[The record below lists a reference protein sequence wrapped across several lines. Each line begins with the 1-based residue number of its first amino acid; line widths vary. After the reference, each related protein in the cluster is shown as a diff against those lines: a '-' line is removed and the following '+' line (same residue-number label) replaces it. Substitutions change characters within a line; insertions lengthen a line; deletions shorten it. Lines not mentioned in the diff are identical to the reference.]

1 MSSIKL
7 HQVVRLR
14 EALRKWRNMAHKS
27 KSFSR
32 ASSGSGL
39 FRHGVVASSP
49 RVPVG
54 HLAVYVGPERERFVI
69 KTSLLSHPL
78 FKALLRKAE
87 EEVGFHYQGGLII
100 PCEVSAFERLLHLM
114 QGKHVIHNMPILMMR
129 MFHLHL
135 MQGKHVIHNMP
146 ILMMRMFHP
155 DEHFDLS
162 EDANGSRPH
171 GFQGLLQE
179 LLRLHIKE
187 ISSHLSSRCLPDS
200 RLPLT
205 EGCGLQQPI
214 CG

>member
-1 MSSIKL
+1 MSSMKL
-7 HQVVRLR
+7 HRVVRLR
-14 EALRKWRNMAHKS
+14 EALRKWKKLAHKS
-27 KSFSR
+27 KSLSR
-32 ASSGSGL
+32 GSSNSGL
-39 FRHGVVASSP
+39 LRHDTRASSP

-54 HLAVYVGPERERFVI
+54 HLAVYIGPERERFVI

-100 PCEVSAFERLLHLM
+100 PCEVFAFEYLLHLM
-114 QGKHVIHNMPILMMR
+114 QDKHVM
-129 MFHLHL
+129 
-135 MQGKHVIHNMP
+135 HNMP

-162 EDANGSRPH
+162 EDVNDSRPH
-171 GFQGLLQE
+171 GFQGLPQE

-187 ISSHLSSRCLPDS
+187 ISSRLPSRCLPDS

-205 EGCGLQQPI
+205 EGCGLRQPI

>member
-1 MSSIKL
+1 
-7 HQVVRLR
+7 
-14 EALRKWRNMAHKS
+14 MAHKS
-27 KSFSR
+27 KSLSR
-32 ASSGSGL
+32 ASSCSGL
-39 FRHGVVASSP
+39 LRHDTAASSP

-54 HLAVYVGPERERFVI
+54 HLAVYVGQERERFVI

-100 PCEVSAFERLLHLM
+100 PCEVSAFERM
-114 QGKHVIHNMPILMMR
+114 
-129 MFHLHL
+129 LHL

-187 ISSHLSSRCLPDS
+187 ISSHLSFRCLPDS